1 MNKQHVTLSLSVG
14 VLGGIS
20 VFLAG
25 NVLAPISYSLWVG
38 FIGWAMFFKNGGDND
53 SLKMT
58 CTAGV
63 YGAVVAG
70 LFFALSSAMPINVL
84 GGVLTAPIWI
94 AITVFGLM
102 MGTQISCIACAP
114 TAVTGY
120 AACAGYVMHASAAP
134 MVSSMAL
141 LQNPVVTVSLSL
153 VIGAIFGMISGKVA
167 AAAS

>member
-1 MNKQHVTLSLSVG
+1 MNKQHMTLSLSVG

-25 NVLAPISYSLWVG
+25 NVLAPLSYSIWVG

-58 CTAGV
+58 CTAGI

-70 LFFALSSAMPINVL
+70 IFFALSGAMPIGGALNV
-84 GGVLTAPIWI
+84 PIWI

-102 MGTQISCIACAP
+102 MGTQVSCFACAP

-120 AACAGYVMHASAAP
+120 AACAGYVLHASAAP

-141 LQNPVVTVSLSL
+141 LQNPVVIVSLSL